1 MDMQVEGLLPFKVGQ
16 LAESRSFLLGYRS
29 AWFRCKIKETSCKK
43 GIMEFALEFYDFPD
57 DKVKWTRIY
66 QVPKIGR
73 KRATKVEKMLM
84 LRPQYPPICSETEAH
99 ADTISEVKV
108 ARNGVW
114 NVGDLV
120 DWWSDGCYWS
130 GKVTKILGDEKVQVE
145 LPPPPIGEGSS
156 YEALCNDL
164 RPSLDWSPEHG
175 WSVLTSQ
182 EKLRVS
188 DWSNEDP
195 SSRDAVRVQEG
206 KENYHPCARLIMPLH
221 QAGLPIGT
229 VDVGIQNVGAT
240 AGSMLDASFHSP
252 ISTNALPPVNKSE
265 QSITKAPTRQPLSI
279 GIPQEEQRPQPNT
292 DLDMRDS
299 AIKKTGV
306 SQRIGHVEE
315 AGISLGE
322 DQYYSSGS
330 AKKMRTGGTI
340 SLNSMRS
347 DTIEAPIMDLE
358 ELVNKVKWLKGILE
372 SGVPLPNARRPLWKF
387 VEHHGS
393 SAPE

>member
-1 MDMQVEGLLPFKVGQ
+1 MDMQVEDLLPFKVGQ

-73 KRATKVEKMLM
+73 KRATKVVKMLM
-84 LRPQYPPICSETEAH
+84 LRPQYPPICSESEAH

-130 GKVTKILGDEKVQVE
+130 GKVTKILDDEK
-145 LPPPPIGEGSS
+145 
-156 YEALCNDL
+156 
-164 RPSLDWSPEHG
+164 
-175 WSVLTSQ
+175 
-182 EKLRVS
+182 
-188 DWSNEDP
+188 
-195 SSRDAVRVQEG
+195 VQEG

-221 QAGLPIGT
+221 QGLPIGT
-229 VDVGIQNVGAT
+229 VDVGIQNVGAI
-240 AGSMLDASFHSP
+240 AGSMLDASFRSP

-265 QSITKAPTRQPLSI
+265 QSITKEPTVQPLSI
-279 GIPQEEQRPQPNT
+279 AIPQEEAHRPQPNT
-292 DLDMRDS
+292 DLDIRDS
-299 AIKKTGV
+299 AIEKTGV
-306 SQRIGHVEE
+306 SQRIGHVEKS
-315 AGISLGE
+315 GISSG

-372 SGVPLPNARRPLWKF
+372 SGVPLPNARRPPWKF

>member
-73 KRATKVEKMLM
+73 KRAKKVEKMLM
-84 LRPQYPPICSETEAH
+84 LRPQYPPICSESEAY

-182 EKLRVS
+182 E
-188 DWSNEDP
+188 
-195 SSRDAVRVQEG
+195 G

-240 AGSMLDASFHSP
+240 AGSMLDASFRSP
-252 ISTNALPPVNKSE
+252 ISANALPPVNKSE
-265 QSITKAPTRQPLSI
+265 QSITKEPTRQPLSI
-279 GIPQEEQRPQPNT
+279 AIPQEEAQRPQPNT

-299 AIKKTGV
+299 AIERTGV
-306 SQRIGHVEE
+306 PQRIGHVEE
-315 AGISLGE
+315 AGISSGE

-340 SLNSMRS
+340 YLNSMRS

-372 SGVPLPNARRPLWKF
+372 SGVPLPNARRPPWKF